1 MRHTGADR
9 SGGLAGGCGLNRAVP
24 RGHPSTRRFFAN
36 LVAICIAV
44 TALAAW
50 PAMDEESL
58 PIIAVGEIDSA
69 SALLPA
75 PTMRVAIEAALV
87 EMPAFATMKNKGFS
101 SVLEESGVTL
111 DNIAQGD
118 AAFRESSGIDYLL
131 TGRVKASVASKLS
144 PLGTLLRVL
153 RSGAECMATVG
164 LDVDVVE
171 LGSGDTVFSERL
183 THRQPAKVVYPPG
196 ADYSD
201 PCRYAN
207 RSRKWRALQG
217 ASDRAAIEAARKLT
231 VALFPVKLIRVAE
244 TTVTLNYGEGFLSVG
259 DQLKVFATDP
269 DQDQADATESIIGYV
284 AVSAVSPRYASAE
297 IIHAQ
302 RAFSLGDGAAVLSKD
317 ERRHLKRILAARAGV
332 TARQERACE
341 NARKRVR
348 RHCERDPESR
358 RCRDARAAVEANC
371 PP

>member
-9 SGGLAGGCGLNRAVP
+9 SGGLAGGGGLNRAAP

-36 LVAICIAV
+36 LAAICIAV
-44 TALAAW
+44 TPLAGW
-50 PAMDEESL
+50 PATDEESL
-58 PIIAVGEIDSA
+58 PIIAVGEVDSA

-87 EMPAFATMKNKGFS
+87 DMPAFATMKNKDLS

-111 DNIAQGD
+111 DGIAQGN
-118 AAFRESSGIDYLL
+118 AAFRESSGVDYLL
-131 TGRVKASVASKLS
+131 TGRVEASVASKLS
-144 PLGTLLRVL
+144 PLGSLLRVL
-153 RSGAECMATVG
+153 RSGAECTATVG
-164 LDVDVVE
+164 LDVDVVG

-244 TTVTLNYGEGFLSVG
+244 TTVTLNYGEAFLSVG
-259 DQLKVFATDP
+259 DQLKVFAMDS
-269 DQDQADATESIIGYV
+269 DQDQADAESTIGYV
-284 AVSAVSPRYASAE
+284 AVSAVSPRYAAAN

-317 ERRHLKRILAARAGV
+317 ERRHLKRILAARARV

-348 RHCERDPESR
+348 RYCERDPESR
-358 RCRDARAAVEANC
+358 RCRDAQAAVEANC